1 VPEKKKPTRDLKPF
15 FWDKIDKRKLVS
27 VLKDRDVVW
36 KHIAPAKVKLDE
48 KTLEK
53 KFAKLERKKT
63 IVSGEEAS
71 PRRKKIQVLS
81 DKRSNALGIFLSK
94 LPTFQV
100 VFKAILKL
108 DSEIIPKHLV
118 EAIRNQLP
126 TAEEIIGIRQ
136 VKDSGLLEK
145 PEQFLLMLDSVSNL
159 ATRLE
164 CWSLMLTFE
173 EKVEEVGKPLELFNQ
188 ACMLLSTSPF
198 IPKLLEVTLALG
210 NFLNEGTTRGDAQAF
225 EIEAIGRLLTTKS
238 SDGTESMLAVICES
252 LLKTFPDLALIESE
266 FSVLF
271 QVEKG
276 MSLQDILS
284 KIQQIASSF
293 NAAQTMFVSV
303 SRESVAVTEDLFV
316 TKMIQFFGEAQVRL
330 EMLQKTASAAETSF
344 SQLTRYFLCEDKFPA
359 SESSAFFRLWSGFA
373 KDVISCLPRVEE
385 PKRIGRS
392 QSAPRR

>member
-1 VPEKKKPTRDLKPF
+1 MAPPPPLAPLSPKASESPAVPEKKKPTRDLKPF

-100 VFKAILKL
+100 VFKGKTFSDSLTQLSAILKL

-210 NFLNEGTTRGDAQAF
+210 NFLNEGGYALSNLFNHCFRHNTR
-225 EIEAIGRLLTTKS
+225 R
-238 SDGTESMLAVICES
+238 
-252 LLKTFPDLALIESE
+252 
-266 FSVLF
+266 
-271 QVEKG
+271 
-276 MSLQDILS
+276 
-284 KIQQIASSF
+284 
-293 NAAQTMFVSV
+293 
-303 SRESVAVTEDLFV
+303 R
-316 TKMIQFFGEAQVRL
+316 
-330 EMLQKTASAAETSF
+330 TSF
-344 SQLTRYFLCEDKFPA
+344 RN
-359 SESSAFFRLWSGFA
+359 
-373 KDVISCLPRVEE
+373 
-385 PKRIGRS
+385 
-392 QSAPRR
+392 